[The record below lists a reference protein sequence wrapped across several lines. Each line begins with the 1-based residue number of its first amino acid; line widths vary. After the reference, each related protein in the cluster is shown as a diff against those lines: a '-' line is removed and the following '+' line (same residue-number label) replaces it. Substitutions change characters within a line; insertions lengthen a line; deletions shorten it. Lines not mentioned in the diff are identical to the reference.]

1 MDGLEGKHSYRIRQK
16 DGCVTKGILTN
27 STLFENSAVKQAL
40 KELLKKYVLVPVDK
54 ATGNI
59 VIICRRF
66 YMLTMIKELGLERD
80 TSSDTNSTYETCNNI
95 QEYLLIATHC
105 KDLCNDFHLSVTY
118 EIKVLPLLLL
128 VAEILKNLPKLS
140 L

>member
-27 STLFENSAVKQAL
+27 NTLFENSGAKQAL

-59 VIICRRF
+59 VII
-66 YMLTMIKELGLERD
+66 
-80 TSSDTNSTYETCNNI
+80 
-95 QEYLLIATHC
+95 
-105 KDLCNDFHLSVTY
+105 
-118 EIKVLPLLLL
+118 
-128 VAEILKNLPKLS
+128 
-140 L
+140 